1 MGEVEAIMETAL
13 DFGCGNGVML
23 PTLAEHFRSVV
34 GYDKHTEAARSLK
47 VKLGLDNVEIRKS
60 ELPFYLPF
68 LDKSFDMIWASS
80 ALEHV
85 KHLDSIF
92 WQFHRVLKPGGQ
104 FLLLSPSENWIY
116 RLGRKLFRL
125 EKPKDHYHTA
135 QEIITELKKYFVLEI
150 RKSWPIGLNIYS
162 MARFRKE

>member
-1 MGEVEAIMETAL
+1 MINGNIL

-23 PTLAEHFRSVV
+23 PTLAEHFSSVV

-47 VKLGLDNVEIRKS
+47 IKLDLDNVEIRS
-60 ELPFYLPF
+60 ASDINERYWPFW
-68 LDKSFDMIWASS
+68 DKHFDLIWASS
-80 ALEHV
+80 TLEHIEN
-85 KHLDSIF
+85 LGMLAY
-92 WQFHRVLKPGGQ
+92 QLHRVLKPGGQ
-104 FLLLSPSENWIY
+104 LLCLSPSENWIY
-116 RLGRKLFRL
+116 RLGRKFFRL